1 MTESEIVSK
10 AIDLVE
16 AINNNDL
23 TNTIEIIDYFNN
35 NFTPT
40 KSIPNLNNQIPLY
53 ELIIKHINNECYYYL
68 LDNLQ
73 WFDNIDQLK
82 WDIKVQQLK
91 IYGTTEEI
99 VNFILNTL
107 NNSISPRQANSLIN
121 LAVKVDKYDFLPII
135 KTKIMEV

>member
-82 WDIKVQQLK
+82 WDIKVQQ
-91 IYGTTEEI
+91 
-99 VNFILNTL
+99 
-107 NNSISPRQANSLIN
+107 
-121 LAVKVDKYDFLPII
+121 
-135 KTKIMEV
+135 